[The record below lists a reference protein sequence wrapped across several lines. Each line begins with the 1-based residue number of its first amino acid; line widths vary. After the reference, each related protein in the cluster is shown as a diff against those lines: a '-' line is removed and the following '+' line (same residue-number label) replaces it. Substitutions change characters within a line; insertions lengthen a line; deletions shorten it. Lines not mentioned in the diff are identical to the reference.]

1 MNPPGSIP
9 EGFTALDQRTS
20 ERIVATAMR
29 VQLFGTCLVD
39 SFFPEVGEATVQL
52 LRHYGVEVV
61 FPGGQTCCGQPAFNA
76 GYRDEA
82 KGAAKHFLSVFGG
95 SDPIVTPSGSCAA
108 MVKHHYPDL
117 FPDDPV
123 FGEKAKTTAGRVYE
137 LSQFLVRVLRAHET
151 VFAGKGRITY
161 HSSCH
166 LTRSLGVRE
175 EPLQLIAALSGA
187 EFVPLPDA
195 TRCCGF
201 GGMFMAKLPEISCAL
216 ADEKAAT
223 IIATGADT
231 VTGCDCGCLMNIA
244 DALNKRGSSVRVRH
258 LAELLAE
265 GL

>member
-1 MNPPGSIP
+1 
-9 EGFTALDQRTS
+9 
-20 ERIVATAMR
+20 MR

-39 SFFPEVGEATVQL
+39 SFFPEVGEATVRL
-52 LRHYGVEVV
+52 LRHFGVEVE

-82 KGAAKHFLSVFGG
+82 KGAAKHFLSVFTG
-95 SDPIVTPSGSCAA
+95 SAPIVTPSGSCAA
-108 MVKHHYPDL
+108 MVKHHYPEL
-117 FPDDPV
+117 FPDDPKLGDNAISV
-123 FGEKAKTTAGRVYE
+123 AARVYE
-137 LSQFLVRVLRAHET
+137 LSQFLVQVLRAHEAP
-151 VFAGKGRITY
+151 FAGKGRITY

-166 LTRSLGVRE
+166 LTRTLGVRE
-175 EPLQLIAALSGA
+175 EPLLLIAALSGA
-187 EFVPLPDA
+187 QFVPLPDA

-216 ADEKAAT
+216 ADEKAEA

-231 VTGCDCGCLMNIA
+231 VTGCDSGCLMNIA
-244 DALNKRGSSVRVRH
+244 DALKKRGSGVRVRH